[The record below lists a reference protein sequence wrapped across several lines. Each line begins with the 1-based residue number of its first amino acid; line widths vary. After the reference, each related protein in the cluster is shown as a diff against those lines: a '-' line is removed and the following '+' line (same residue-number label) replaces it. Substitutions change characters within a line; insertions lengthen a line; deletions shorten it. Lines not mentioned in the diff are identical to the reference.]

1 MHRTSM
7 FNLKLDISKSHG
19 SFLFDINQ
27 QEELLDLFGLY
38 SSLPLG
44 YNHLIFKNQEF
55 REAILLSAN
64 VKVPNCEL
72 DTPEAEKFLHEFT
85 THPSMR
91 DFSFFHFSCTGA
103 LAIEASIKTAIDYKR
118 ASDPQIITFK
128 GSFHGINSYGGFLT
142 DRSGSSSR
150 RLEGM
155 PGGLFGE
162 PLPNPVMS
170 CRDGQLFVDDS
181 LTDRTLEEV
190 EFRFRRDE
198 QSICAV
204 LLEPIQCTAGDLL
217 FDLRFLKGI
226 RDLCSQFNVPL
237 IFDEVQ
243 TGFGGT
249 GTMWYFEQC
258 GIVPDIVV
266 FGKKSQVS
274 GIMVREQFG
283 EIFKNALRLE
293 VTWDGDLLDM
303 IRCRW
308 ILQAF
313 QKFNILE
320 NVISRGKQL
329 GTALRE
335 IASVEN
341 VRQVGLLIAFD
352 FKDTGVRDEYV
363 RSMRHHKTIV
373 LPTQEKSIRWRPNLA
388 MTDAEAKLAISRSAK
403 CYS

>member
-1 MHRTSM
+1 M
-7 FNLKLDISKSHG
+7 KK
-19 SFLFDINQ
+19 
-27 QEELLDLFGLY
+27 ELLIERINNFLIEDFEID
-38 SSLPLG
+38 SS
-44 YNHLIFKNQEF
+44 I
-55 REAILLSAN
+55 
-64 VKVPNCEL
+64 VKPNAKIIDEL
-72 DTPEAEKFLHEFT
+72 H
-85 THPSMR
+85 
-91 DFSFFHFSCTGA
+91 
-103 LAIEASIKTAIDYKR
+103 I
-118 ASDPQIITFK
+118 
-128 GSFHGINSYGGFLT
+128 
-142 DRSGSSSR
+142 
-150 RLEGM
+150 
-155 PGGLFGE
+155 
-162 PLPNPVMS
+162 
-170 CRDGQLFVDDS
+170 DS
-181 LTDRTLEEV
+181 LDFV
-190 EFRFRRDE
+190 
-198 QSICAV
+198 
-204 LLEPIQCTAGDLL
+204 
-217 FDLRFLKGI
+217 
-226 RDLCSQFNVPL
+226 
-237 IFDEVQ
+237 
-243 TGFGGT
+243 
-249 GTMWYFEQC
+249 
-258 GIVPDIVV
+258 DIVV